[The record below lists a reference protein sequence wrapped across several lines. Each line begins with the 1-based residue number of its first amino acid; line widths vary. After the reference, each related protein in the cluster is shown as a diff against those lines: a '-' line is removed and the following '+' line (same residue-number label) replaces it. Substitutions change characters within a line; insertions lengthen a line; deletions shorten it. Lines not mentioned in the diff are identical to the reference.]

1 MNRETKRLLQRQGA
15 VDAAGNPVRAT
26 RTATTPKAASE
37 RTPPRQYLGEVATEL
52 RKVVWPTRD
61 EIKNYTIVVLAMLA
75 IMTAFTFGFDYV
87 FAKFVLFLFDR

>member
-26 RTATTPKAASE
+26 RTAAPKAATE
-37 RTPPRQYLGEVATEL
+37 RTPPRQYLGEVAAEL

-61 EIKNYTIVVLAMLA
+61 EIKNYTVVVLAMLA
-75 IMTAFTFGFDYV
+75 IMTAITFGFDYV

>member
-15 VDAAGNPVRAT
+15 VDAAGNPVRAA
-26 RTATTPKAASE
+26 RTATPKAASE

-61 EIKNYTIVVLAMLA
+61 EIRNYTIVVLAMLA
-75 IMTAFTFGFDYV
+75 IMTAITFGFDYV